1 MLTIRAHA
9 KINLSLDI
17 VGKRKNGYHDLCSV
31 MQSIRLADEV
41 TLRRAKE
48 ITVRTDLH
56 FLPSDDRN
64 IAWKAA
70 RLFFDEIN
78 SQEGVSIQIRKRIP
92 VGGGLGGGSAD
103 AAAVLMGLNRM
114 HGYPVSFDRLLEIGL
129 SCGAD
134 IPFCLT
140 GGTCLAEGLGEILT
154 PLPSLS
160 HCQILLLRPKFPLST
175 KKIFSLVDVENIKR
189 HPDTAQI
196 INALR
201 CRNTQGVIAGLYNTL
216 EEFVPRP
223 EIAEYK
229 KLLLDA
235 GADTALMTGSGSVVY
250 GIFRN
255 FEKAALAKE
264 LFTKH
269 GLRPCL
275 TAPIASVF

>member
-1 MLTIRAHA
+1 MLTLRAHA

-17 VGKRKNGYHDLCSV
+17 VGKRENGYHDLCSV

-41 TLRRAKE
+41 TLRRSKD
-48 ITVRTDLH
+48 ITVKTDLH

-70 RLFFDEIN
+70 RLFFDEIG
-78 SQEGVSIQIRKRIP
+78 SDDGISIHIRKKIP

-103 AAAVLMGLNRM
+103 AAAVLMGLNRLY
-114 HGYPVSFDRLLEIGL
+114 GFPVSFARLLEIGL

-134 IPFCLT
+134 IPFCMT

-160 HCQILLLRPKFPLST
+160 HCHILLLRPKFPLST
-175 KKIFSLVDVENIKR
+175 KKIFSLVEIDKIKR
-189 HPDTAQI
+189 HPDTEAI
-196 INALR
+196 VNALR
-201 CRNTQGVIAGLYNTL
+201 CRNTQGAISGLYNTL

-229 KLLLDA
+229 ALLLEA

-255 FEKAALAKE
+255 LEKATLAKD

-275 TAPIASVF
+275 TTPIASVF

>member
-1 MLTIRAHA
+1 MLTLRAHA

-17 VGKRKNGYHDLCSV
+17 VGKRDNGYHDLCSV

-41 TLRRAKE
+41 TLRRSKDIAVK
-48 ITVRTDLH
+48 TDLH

-70 RLFFDEIN
+70 RLFFDELGSDDGI
-78 SQEGVSIQIRKRIP
+78 SIHIRKKIP

-103 AAAVLMGLNRM
+103 AAAVLMGLNRLY
-114 HGYPVSFDRLLEIGL
+114 GFPVSFARLLEIGL

-134 IPFCLT
+134 IPFCMT

-160 HCQILLLRPKFPLST
+160 HCHILLLRPKFPLST
-175 KKIFSLVDVENIKR
+175 KKIFSLVEIDKIKR
-189 HPDTAQI
+189 HPDTEAI
-196 INALR
+196 VNALR
-201 CRNTQGVIAGLYNTL
+201 CRNTQGVISGLYNTL
-216 EEFVPRP
+216 EEFIPRP

-229 KLLLDA
+229 ALLLEA

-255 FEKAALAKE
+255 LEKATLAKD

-275 TAPIASVF
+275 TTPIASVF